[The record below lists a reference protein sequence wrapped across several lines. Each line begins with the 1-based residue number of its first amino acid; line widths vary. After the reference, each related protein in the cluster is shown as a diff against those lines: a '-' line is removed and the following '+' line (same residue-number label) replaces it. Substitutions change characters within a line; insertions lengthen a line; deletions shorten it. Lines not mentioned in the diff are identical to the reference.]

1 MTEKSQKAMKSQ
13 LSKVVK
19 ILIVDDHPLVR
30 HALRNLIEH
39 HPNMEVIAEAC
50 NGEEAVT
57 KANELLPDVVVMD
70 IGMPVMN
77 GLEATRQ
84 IKADH
89 PGIAILV
96 LTVHTDKE
104 HILGILEAGAAGY
117 LTKVAFDDDIL
128 CAIQAIATGEA
139 VLTPSILQQ
148 ILSSHAG
155 ETEKVQTLPIVY
167 NLSSREILILKLAA
181 QGLSNKNIATKLNLS
196 EGTIKSYLVAIFS
209 KLNVSS
215 RTEAVITG
223 LKAGFINISDLG

>member
-1 MTEKSQKAMKSQ
+1 MTEVSQTTIDSQ
-13 LSKVVK
+13 APGTVS
-19 ILIVDDHPLVR
+19 ILIADDHPLVR
-30 HALRNLIEH
+30 NALKSLISTN
-39 HPNMEVIAEAC
+39 PSMKIIGEAS

-57 KANELLPDVVVMD
+57 LADKLRPDVIIMD

-84 IKADH
+84 IKANH
-89 PGIAILV
+89 PNISILV

-104 HILGILEAGAAGY
+104 HVLGILEAGAAGY

-128 CAIQAIATGEA
+128 CAIKAIATGEA

-148 ILSSHAG
+148 ILGSHTG
-155 ETEKVQTLPIVY
+155 EAVKTPSAPIVQ

-181 QGLSNKNIATKLNLS
+181 KGLSNKNIASELNLS
-196 EGTIKSYLVAIFS
+196 EGTIKSYLVDIFS
-209 KLNVSS
+209 KINVSS

-223 LKAGFINISDLG
+223 LKAGFINLDDLR